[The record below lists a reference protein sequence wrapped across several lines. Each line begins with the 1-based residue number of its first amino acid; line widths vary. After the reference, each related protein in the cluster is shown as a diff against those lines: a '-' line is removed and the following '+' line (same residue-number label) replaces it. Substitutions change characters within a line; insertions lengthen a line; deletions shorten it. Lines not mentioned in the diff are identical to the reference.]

1 MVKKFFL
8 LLLVAMLNV
17 VAWADPTNEISIG
30 TYNKAQTVGEL
41 KFTEPVV
48 RVVTKDGESEIAN
61 VTSQYNIEYSIFN
74 ASESGTEGTL
84 ETVSGVRYRK
94 DETTGTTVKVLGGD
108 VVMGNTPGNVWI
120 EVIATPKSGGGATL
134 RKRYEINISA
144 ISVDVTFTPVF
155 TDKAGYAGSIEVY
168 TKNTGHSYPKAT
180 AMLPKYKLNVAG
192 TTKDVTDEFDVE
204 ISYTGSTQMYLSSD
218 KSKIQFDQKMS
229 IPSGV
234 HEGTLTYTFTSKTGQ
249 YADIIKT
256 IYVSLRA
263 DSYEAAK
270 KNLTLSLTRNHIKQE
285 TVSREDGVN
294 EGYLTTHIYKY
305 GKSDLDGGGD
315 AYHYKTPT
323 PSLLVDGTALPLN
336 VTNGGGSWGDF
347 KLMYK
352 IESDK
357 TYYDDCQFMY
367 SNRTGSIQNPGEPT
381 GIRVDENAY
390 QVSKPGLVKVAVYA
404 VLDEGYYGTNLKA
417 MYNAVKD
424 PQNTDEDWVITD
436 DWGGRYVVYA
446 QPQYFYID
454 VMKRQPTIQLTPDP
468 TNLSFI
474 KDDVITMDDRFEIS
488 AYKGT
493 DSNGIAGA
501 LKWGANDGS
510 GDHFAYQFFIS
521 DRNDDHIHIDWY
533 AYAASGD
540 TNASHPTWNANGG
553 DMYSFIDWHATGY
566 ELSQSQALREGD
578 IIKTVTL
585 YNSLLTGTL
594 ISLQKVMQPETSL
607 GRL

>member
-1 MVKKFFL
+1 MFKKFFL
-8 LLLVAMLNV
+8 LLIVAMLNV

-74 ASESGTEGTL
+74 AETSGTEGAL

-120 EVIATPKSGGGATL
+120 EVIATPKSGSGATL
-134 RKRYEINISA
+134 TKRYEINISA

-155 TDKAGYAGSIEVY
+155 TGKDGYDGSIEVY

-192 TTKDVTDEFDVE
+192 TTKDVTDEFNVE
-204 ISYTGSTQMYLSSD
+204 VSYSGSTQMYLSSD
-218 KSKIQFDQKMS
+218 KSKILFDQTFS

-249 YADIIKT
+249 YSTINKN
-256 IYVSLRA
+256 IYVSLKA

-285 TVSREDGVN
+285 TVSQENGVN
-294 EGYLTTHIYKY
+294 EGKWTIHVYKF
-305 GKSDLDGGGD
+305 GQSDLDGSD
-315 AYHYKTPT
+315 SNDNYQYKTPT

-336 VTNGGGSWGDF
+336 VTNGGGTWGDF
-347 KLMYK
+347 QLIYK

-357 TYYDDCQFMY
+357 TYYDDCDFLY
-367 SNRTGSIQNPGEPT
+367 STKQGSIQKPGEPT
-381 GIRVDENAY
+381 GITVGEYMY
-390 QVSKPGLVKVAVYA
+390 QVYKPGLIKVAVYA
-404 VLDEGYYGTNLKA
+404 VLEDGYYGTNLKA

-424 PQNTDEDWVITD
+424 PTNPSEDWVITD
-436 DWGGRYVVYA
+436 QGGERTLCGLRTATVFLYRCDEASASDSV
-446 QPQYFYID
+446 D
-454 VMKRQPTIQLTPDP
+454 SRPT
-468 TNLSFI
+468 
-474 KDDVITMDDRFEIS
+474 
-488 AYKGT
+488 
-493 DSNGIAGA
+493 
-501 LKWGANDGS
+501 
-510 GDHFAYQFFIS
+510 
-521 DRNDDHIHIDWY
+521 
-533 AYAASGD
+533 
-540 TNASHPTWNANGG
+540 
-553 DMYSFIDWHATGY
+553 
-566 ELSQSQALREGD
+566 
-578 IIKTVTL
+578 
-585 YNSLLTGTL
+585 
-594 ISLQKVMQPETSL
+594 
-607 GRL
+607 